1 LGHNLSR
8 VVVVNSSS
16 DIRFRLD
23 AVLWYGGMFVV
34 VFVLSI
40 MLARNWFLAAAMAG
54 AAVWAIALP
63 YHAVLALSI
72 TMATFNSAFL
82 VPFSPGP
89 MTVADAALLLAWSGV
104 PLIIM
109 LRRFPADTAYVIQ
122 NNRAVFIGVIAYVAT
137 LGVILFARG
146 VGFGF
151 LGASAGGGKV
161 YFRQLVSTILP
172 LLFVVTPVDEKHF
185 IRLATLFFVLS
196 GTYLVS
202 DAVLAVMPGASN
214 LILSILQ
221 LPTDAVF
228 FEFST
233 RQFGFRRLQ
242 SLFYVCPKIVFALL
256 MYYSVKDVLGRR
268 SLWLI
273 PAIVGLL
280 AAGLGSGHRANL
292 IHTGIVLIVLFWV
305 QRAFTPRNII
315 LMISTTVLGL
325 TLLYATSEIMPA
337 AVQRAISFLPGIEVD
352 SDVAANAAATWH
364 SRIETTRRGMDMIP
378 EYWLLGRGFTRY
390 ADLIPNSREVLD
402 SVAYAVLQGYFL
414 NGFVGLM
421 VNTGVAGT
429 IGMCIFLFAGA
440 RLAGRV
446 VSQARSLGF
455 ESTLTRT
462 AAVFS
467 SIYFVD
473 FVFFFFLEGNVDWA
487 LSRFGMYVGILFAC
501 ERLLRARLQAES
513 EQGQEPEQP
522 PEPAPAPAA

>member
-1 LGHNLSR
+1 LGHNRPR
-8 VVVVNSSS
+8 VAVVNSSS

-23 AVLWYGGMFVV
+23 AVLWYGGMFVL

-40 MLARNWFLAAAMAG
+40 MLARNWFFAAIIGG
-54 AAVWAIALP
+54 AVVWAIALP
-63 YHAVLALSI
+63 YHAVLALAIS
-72 TMATFNSAFL
+72 MATYNSAFL

-104 PLIIM
+104 PLLIM
-109 LRRFPADTAYVIQ
+109 LRRFPRDTAYMVQ
-122 NNRAVFIGVIAYVAT
+122 QNRAVFIGIIVYVAA
-137 LGVILFARG
+137 LAVIIVARG

-161 YFRQLVSTILP
+161 YFRQLVSTIVP
-172 LLFVVTPVDEKHF
+172 LLFVVTPVDEKNF
-185 IRLATLFFVLS
+185 TRLATLYFVLS

-202 DAVLAVMPGASN
+202 DAVLAVMPGAAN

-256 MYYSVKDVLGRR
+256 MYHSVKDVLGRR
-268 SLWLI
+268 AWWLI

-280 AAGLGSGHRANL
+280 GAGLGSGHRANL
-292 IHTGIVLIVLFWV
+292 IHTGIVLMVLFWV
-305 QRAFTPRNII
+305 QKAFNPRNVI
-315 LMISTTVLGL
+315 LIISTTVLGV
-325 TLLYATSEIMPA
+325 TILYVTAEFMPA

-421 VNTGVAGT
+421 VNTGLFGT
-429 IGMCIFLFAGA
+429 IGMCIFLIGGA
-440 RLAGRV
+440 RLAGHV
-446 VSQARSLGF
+446 VHQARAADF
-455 ESTLTRT
+455 ESTLSRT
-462 AAVFS
+462 GAVFAS
-467 SIYFVD
+467 LYFVD
-473 FVFFFFLEGNVDWA
+473 FVFFFLLEGNVDWA

-501 ERLLRARLQAES
+501 ERLMRERRLAEE
-513 EQGQEPEQP
+513 EQSDLTE
-522 PEPAPAPAA
+522 PEPAS